1 MKDFLNQ
8 VEDNIF
14 FNDKLLHHNTLS
26 LLDNSKIFFNESF
39 DFMNS
44 LDSDIENSY
53 RDIDTPNFIPN
64 FKIKNEIPEKTNSTE
79 KKNHSNFY
87 Y

>member
-8 VEDNIF
+8 VEDNNF

-53 RDIDTPNFIPN
+53 LDIDRPNFIPN
-64 FKIKNEIPEKTNSTE
+64 FKIKNEIP
-79 KKNHSNFY
+79 
-87 Y
+87 